1 MFWVDAGCGHHWCQV
16 YWQTCTFLRFTATKN
31 KHFFKLE
38 NIQLNAVTWRPVF
51 TVVLFCYLALRG
63 VLLSLFPK
71 LSFQA
76 SFYAFYRNFPQKE
89 VKDQHILFNYYL
101 HFCNFSASS
110 LSSHLKA
117 HRDWRNQV
125 IGQKLVT
132 YSEWDSIVWTFI
144 VYKIPSS
151 SQTKHGH
158 NERGRLQ
165 RNIRNVELNIGERS
179 RKEKWFNWGGR
190 MSEPFT
196 ERRL

>member
-1 MFWVDAGCGHHWCQV
+1 MQSREGQFS
-16 YWQTCTFLRFTATKN
+16 L
-31 KHFFKLE
+31 
-38 NIQLNAVTWRPVF
+38 
-51 TVVLFCYLALRG
+51 LFCYLALRG
-63 VLLSLFPK
+63 ILLRLLPK

-117 HRDWRNQV
+117 HRDWCNQV

-144 VYKIPSS
+144 VYEIPSS
-151 SQTKHGH
+151 SQTEHGH

-165 RNIRNVELNIGERS
+165 RNVRNVELNIGERS

-196 ERRL
+196 DRRLKWLRGKVYQPSGIAI